1 VLNNIDGIYL
11 TEETCKPEILEAL
24 TQDSDKSSVFWLEY
38 TDHNGAPISTEKKIW
53 IQNFQVMDPALGIGK
68 TDFNFKLRMNERPS
82 FSLIEWMKKDLM
94 LELWETR
101 PKLIEKRNDETFEV
115 TKEVVIGL
123 SGTPEIEKKIRGVR
137 IIKRQ

>member
-1 VLNNIDGIYL
+1 
-11 TEETCKPEILEAL
+11 
-24 TQDSDKSSVFWLEY
+24 
-38 TDHNGAPISTEKKIW
+38 
-53 IQNFQVMDPALGIGK
+53 
-68 TDFNFKLRMNERPS
+68 
-82 FSLIEWMKKDLM
+82 MKKDLM

-123 SGTPEIEKKIRGVR
+123 SGTLEIEKKIRGVR